1 MDAET
6 IFRSAFFGL
15 LAALL
20 LVRGYFGLRVRASG
34 ERMMP
39 DERAIERE
47 GRWLFAVRLASFFGL
62 VAVLGLYAWNP
73 DWLDTLA
80 LPFAEWLRWTG
91 VALGVLS
98 IAGLAWVQATLG
110 RQFSA
115 QLQIRKGH
123 ELITVG
129 PYSHIRHPLYT
140 AIIGIGL
147 AFALVTANWLFVV
160 MAVWIAV
167 GLALR
172 IPKEE
177 RMLID
182 EFGERYL
189 EYRRHTGGLIPR

>member
-1 MDAET
+1 MDVET
-6 IFRSAFFGL
+6 TFRIAFWAL
-15 LAALL
+15 LAMPL

-47 GRWLFAVRLASFFGL
+47 GRGLFAVRLASFFGL
-62 VAVLGLYAWNP
+62 LAVLGLYAWEP
-73 DWLDTLA
+73 AWLA
-80 LPFAEWLRWTG
+80 A
-91 VALGVLS
+91 
-98 IAGLAWVQATLG
+98 LG

-129 PYSHIRHPLYT
+129 PYSHVRHPLYT
-140 AIIGIGL
+140 AIVGIGV
-147 AFALVTANWLFVV
+147 AFALVAASWLFVV
-160 MAVWIAV
+160 TAVWIAV

-189 EYRRHTGGLIPR
+189 EYGRHTGGLLPR

>member
-6 IFRSAFFGL
+6 TFRIAFWVL

-34 ERMMP
+34 ERLMP

-47 GRWLFAVRLASFFGL
+47 GRWIFALRLASFLGL
-62 VAVLGLYAWNP
+62 LAVLGLYAWNP
-73 DWLDTLA
+73 DWLDALA
-80 LPFAEWLRWTG
+80 VPFPEWLRW
-91 VALGVLS
+91 LGFAIGALS

-115 QLQIRKGH
+115 QLQLRKGH

-129 PYSHIRHPLYT
+129 PYSHTRHPLYT
-140 AIIGIGL
+140 AIIGIGV
-147 AFALVTANWLFVV
+147 AYALVTANWLFVV

-172 IPKEE
+172 IPREE

-189 EYRRHTGGLIPR
+189 EYRRHTGGLLPR

>member
-1 MDAET
+1 MDVET
-6 IFRSAFFGL
+6 TFRIAFFCL

-34 ERMMP
+34 ERMVP
-39 DERAIERE
+39 DQGAIERE

-62 VAVLGLYAWNP
+62 LAVLGLYAWNP
-73 DWLDTLA
+73 DWLAALA
-80 LPFAEWLRWTG
+80 VPFPEWLRWAG
-91 VALGVLS
+91 FALGALS

-115 QLQIRKGH
+115 QLQIREGH

-129 PYSHIRHPLYT
+129 PYSHVRHPLYT

-147 AFALVTANWLFVV
+147 AFALVTASWLFVV

-167 GLALR
+167 GLTLR

-182 EFGERYL
+182 EFGERYV
-189 EYRRHTGGLIPR
+189 EYMRHTGGLVPR